1 MERLIRVSKQKVSLL
16 LDNLKVIWYK
26 KVDTSNSRK
35 RSKITGV
42 RKVHKMAREQR
53 KYEKG
58 YKVQAVK
65 LAKEIGAG
73 KAAKVLGALRKQIK
87 TLDRENRHL
96 KEENEFLRRPALFSP
111 RAVGSQ

>member
-1 MERLIRVSKQKVSLL
+1 MEYRDLRKVGRDGRKEIRRQVVQPQANSKQKVSLL

-42 RKVHKMAREQR
+42 RKVHKMVREQR

-73 KAAKVLGALRKQIK
+73 GTAGQARAPGVLA
-87 TLDRENRHL
+87 
-96 KEENEFLRRPALFSP
+96 SP
-111 RAVGSQ
+111 

>member
-42 RKVHKMAREQR
+42 RKVHKRAREQR

-73 KAAKVLGALRKQIK
+73 GTAGQARAPGVLA
-87 TLDRENRHL
+87 
-96 KEENEFLRRPALFSP
+96 SP
-111 RAVGSQ
+111 